1 MEREEH
7 RGWKRK
13 FIINEAQIGNSQQ
26 RKEKERHL
34 ILRANYLGMKH
45 SKTEEEILYVTYL
58 SENTIQ

>member
-34 ILRANYLGMKH
+34 ISRANYWGMKY